1 MLQVLA
7 VVAVAEAA
15 AEAPSPLLGF
25 ADAFV
30 RSFDLLLP
38 RLPHSSW
45 EVGPRQMELMAS
57 FPHCIPAPLSSA
69 RRDRDAA
76 ETSTEPADPDD
87 RCPTQPEV
95 ESFPPG

>member
-7 VVAVAEAA
+7 AGLAAVA
-15 AEAPSPLLGF
+15 AEAPSPLLDF

-38 RLPHSSW
+38 RLPHSSR
-45 EVGPRQMELMAS
+45 EPMAS

-69 RRDRDAA
+69 PRDRDAA
-76 ETSTEPADPDD
+76 ETSAEPADPDG
-87 RCPTQPEV
+87 RCPSQPDA
-95 ESFPPG
+95 ESLHPG